1 MAYDWLKGVAD
12 EYDTIVIG
20 SGLGGLTGANVLA
33 KAGHRV
39 LLLEHHYQFGGLATW
54 FTRKGGHIFDIS
66 LHGFPSGMIKS
77 CRKYWT
83 KEIADSIV
91 QLRDIRFVN
100 PQMDVWTTFTRDDY
114 TRVLV
119 EQFRIERPKV
129 EEFFAYLRSMNYYDN
144 NPETTRELFNRF
156 FPGRDDVHRLLMEP
170 IAYANGSTLDDPAI
184 TYGIVFSN
192 FMGAG
197 VYTFRGGSDL
207 LIEKMVE
214 ELKRNGVECRKRVLV
229 DRILVEERDGRK
241 VAAGIVAKNG
251 RVIRAKAILSN
262 ANIKNTIFR
271 LAGEDAFPPEFVEA
285 ARAVRI
291 NSSSCQV
298 YLGIRKGE
306 SIPHIGDLVFT
317 SDAPMFSSEELT
329 DFHTSSR
336 TFSVYYPDTRPG
348 SDRYTVVV
356 SLNGRYPDWSKLTE
370 SEYANH
376 KNRLIEESIVALE
389 RFIPGVR
396 TKIDWT
402 EAATPRT
409 IERYTTHLGG
419 TSFGTK
425 FEGLKVS
432 MDLSDKLPGLYHA
445 GSVGIIMSGWLGTIN
460 YGVITANKI
469 DKFLFAEKQRAAPV
483 AAASLTPANPLMPS
497 VTDLI
502 PHRPPFLFVDEIVS
516 EGPDTLVARRTWRAD
531 EDFYRG
537 HYPGAPITPG
547 VLLCEAVFQTGAL
560 FMARQAQAAGTGS
573 ASGVPLLAKISD
585 VRFRNPVYPG
595 DTITIEV
602 KRKEVLGGFT
612 MMSGTVKAGEKRILT
627 VEFAVAWKTPEGS
640 APKAP

>member
-12 EYDTIVIG
+12 DYDVIVIG

-83 KEIADSIV
+83 KEIADAIV
-91 QLRDIRFVN
+91 QLKDVRFVN

-119 EQFRIERPKV
+119 ERFYD
-129 EEFFAYLRSMNYYDN
+129 YLRSMNYYDN
-144 NPETTRELFNRF
+144 NPETTRELFERF
-156 FPGRDDVHRLLMEP
+156 FPGRGDVHRLLMEP

-192 FMGAG
+192 FMGSG
-197 VYTFRGGSDL
+197 VFTFRGGSDL
-207 LIEKMVE
+207 LIEKMVA
-214 ELKRNGVECRKRVLV
+214 ELRRNGVECRKRVLV
-229 DRILVEERDGRK
+229 ERILVEEREGRR
-241 VAAGIVAKNG
+241 VVAGIVAKGG
-251 RVIRAKAILSN
+251 RVIRARAVLSN
-262 ANIKNTIFR
+262 ASIKNTILR
-271 LAGEDAFPPEFVEA
+271 LTGEEQFAPDYVA
-285 ARAVRI
+285 AAKAVRI

-306 SIPHIGDLVFT
+306 TIPHIGDLVFT
-317 SDAPMFSSEELT
+317 SSAPTFSSDELT
-329 DFHTSSR
+329 DFHTTSR

-348 SDRYTVVV
+348 SERYTVVA
-356 SLNGRYPDWSKLTE
+356 SLNGRYPDWATL
-370 SEYANH
+370 SEEDYERH
-376 KNRLIEESIVALE
+376 KQRLIEESLVALE
-389 RFIPGVR
+389 RFIPGIRERV
-396 TKIDWT
+396 DWT

-432 MDLSDKLPGLYHA
+432 MDLPDQLPGLFHA

-469 DKFLFAEKQRAAPV
+469 DKFLFALRSSGA
-483 AAASLTPANPLMPS
+483 
-497 VTDLI
+497 
-502 PHRPPFLFVDEIVS
+502 
-516 EGPDTLVARRTWRAD
+516 RAD
-531 EDFYRG
+531 AG
-537 HYPGAPITPG
+537 VGA
-547 VLLCEAVFQTGAL
+547 
-560 FMARQAQAAGTGS
+560 S
-573 ASGVPLLAKISD
+573 ATS
-585 VRFRNPVYPG
+585 
-595 DTITIEV
+595 
-602 KRKEVLGGFT
+602 
-612 MMSGTVKAGEKRILT
+612 
-627 VEFAVAWKTPEGS
+627 S
-640 APKAP
+640 A

>member
-12 EYDTIVIG
+12 EYDVIVIG

-66 LHGFPSGMIKS
+66 LHGFPVGMIKS

-83 KEIADSIV
+83 KEIADLIV
-91 QLRDIRFVN
+91 QLKDIRFVN
-100 PQMDVWTTFTRDDY
+100 PQMDVWTTFTREDY

-119 EQFRIERPKV
+119 EKFGLEKAHV
-129 EEFFAYLRSMNYYDN
+129 EKFYDYLRGMNFYDN
-144 NPETTRELFNRF
+144 NPETTGEMLERF
-156 FPGRDDVHRLLMEP
+156 FPGRDDVKRLLMEP

-192 FMGAG
+192 FMGSG

-207 LIEKMVE
+207 LIEKMVA
-214 ELKRNGVECRKRVLV
+214 ELKRNGVEVRKKVLV
-229 DRILVEERDGRK
+229 DRILVEERDGQK
-241 VAAGIVAKNG
+241 VACGIVASSG
-251 RVIRAKAILSN
+251 RIVRAKAILSN

-271 LAGEDAFPPEFVEA
+271 LGGEENFPAEYLA
-285 ARAVRI
+285 AAWAVRI

-306 SIPHIGDLVFT
+306 TIPHIGDLVFT
-317 SDAPMFSSEELT
+317 SENPHFNSAELT
-329 DFHTSSR
+329 DFHTTSR

-356 SLNGRYPDWSKLTE
+356 SLNGQYADWQRL
-370 SEYANH
+370 SEADYERE
-376 KNRLIEESIVALE
+376 KQRLIDESVTALE
-389 RFIPGVR
+389 KYIPGVSA
-396 TKIDWT
+396 KIDWR

-409 IERYTTHLGG
+409 IERYTTHFGG

-425 FEGLKVS
+425 FEGLKIS
-432 MDLSDKLPGLYHA
+432 MELSEKLPGLYHA

-469 DKFLFAEKQRAAPV
+469 DKALFALKQTAPT
-483 AAASLTPANPLMPS
+483 AAA
-497 VTDLI
+497 
-502 PHRPPFLFVDEIVS
+502 
-516 EGPDTLVARRTWRAD
+516 
-531 EDFYRG
+531 
-537 HYPGAPITPG
+537 
-547 VLLCEAVFQTGAL
+547 
-560 FMARQAQAAGTGS
+560 
-573 ASGVPLLAKISD
+573 
-585 VRFRNPVYPG
+585 
-595 DTITIEV
+595 
-602 KRKEVLGGFT
+602 
-612 MMSGTVKAGEKRILT
+612 
-627 VEFAVAWKTPEGS
+627 
-640 APKAP
+640 